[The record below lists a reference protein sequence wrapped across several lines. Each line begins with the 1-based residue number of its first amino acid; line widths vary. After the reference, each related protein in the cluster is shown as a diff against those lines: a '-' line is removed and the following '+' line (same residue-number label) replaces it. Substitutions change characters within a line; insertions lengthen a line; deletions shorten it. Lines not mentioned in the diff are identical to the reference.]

1 MEPTNKKLFEILNS
15 IELEI
20 EESEKNYRI
29 SFSDLWI
36 DSIDLI
42 KYITDVENFYNIEI
56 TDDILEKINSIND
69 LRIYI
74 KSIK

>member
-1 MEPTNKKLFEILNS
+1 MILNS

-29 SFSDLWI
+29 SFSDLGI

>member
-29 SFSDLWI
+29 SFSDLGI

-56 TDDILEKINSIND
+56 SDDILDKINSIND

>member
-1 MEPTNKKLFEILNS
+1 MKPTNKKLFEILNS

-29 SFSDLWI
+29 SFSDLGI